1 MTASTLL
8 FGATSVL
15 GFNLARLFT
24 QAIMPLSC
32 PGIGRKR
39 PALSEVAVPNVLF
52 HPTNFGS
59 WPDSF
64 LALYEPSG
72 NIAPFTHT
80 DMATEKK
87 THCEM
92 APLSPTPGCQHPLAS
107 GCYLEGHAVLS
118 LSESL
123 KLSYR
128 YYAAAMLTSRPHARP
143 SGAMTVPHHSRL
155 AIPLPSRTFIYR
167 LALQPGEFSYNSHA
181 LKHQPVALG
190 ELLF

>member
-24 QAIMPLSC
+24 QAIMPSR

-39 PALSEVAVPNVLF
+39 SGIAVRWRFRMFSFTLRIWVRGRTRSWLSMSRAVISRLS
-52 HPTNFGS
+52 HIPT
-59 WPDSF
+59 WQR
-64 LALYEPSG
+64 
-72 NIAPFTHT
+72 
-80 DMATEKK
+80 EKK
-87 THCEM
+87 AHCEV
-92 APLSPTPGCQHPLAS
+92 APLSRPLCINTAWPQDDR
-107 GCYLEGHAVLS
+107 EDHAVLS
-118 LSESL
+118 LSERL

-155 AIPLPSRTFIYR
+155 AISLSLVIFVCRFALP
-167 LALQPGEFSYNSHA
+167 PGDCNYDSPAIEHE
-181 LKHQPVALG
+181 PVALG